1 MKRKPIKIDWQ
12 ELEAA
17 FDNKR
22 EDLIYYLDLVT
33 GHVVLEGEGE
43 EGEFEDD
50 DDLLDNGG
58 EDEPVKREETT
69 RLYIEPPGPEDEIAW
84 MEDFVDESTEMKPEI
99 QDKLQEALG
108 QPDSAEAF
116 REELRH
122 FPEERERWFLY
133 RIERLHGAMD
143 SWLDTN
149 EVHPAEPSPWKI

>member
-43 EGEFEDD
+43 EDDFEDD
-50 DDLLDNGG
+50 EDLLDNGG
-58 EDEPVKREETT
+58 EDDPVKREETT
-69 RLYIEPPGPEDEIAW
+69 RLYIEPPGLEDEISW
-84 MEDFVDESTEMKPEI
+84 MEDFVDESSEMKPEAL
-99 QDKLQEALG
+99 DKLQEALG
-108 QPDSAEAF
+108 KPDAAEAF
-116 REELRH
+116 REVLRH
-122 FPEERERWFLY
+122 YPDEREGWFLY

-143 SWLDTN
+143 AWLDTH
-149 EVHPAEPSPWKI
+149 EVHAAEPSPWKI